1 MDDFR
6 RFLEESPIA
15 SEVSLP
21 TKVILRRLS
30 LSPGAIEGMAER
42 GSFAPEGGET
52 CELEVGGR
60 FVARGRIVRS
70 RGKTWLKVTEME
82 EGGAR

>member
-1 MDDFR
+1 MDDFK
-6 RFLEESPIA
+6 RFLEESAIA

-21 TKVILRRLS
+21 TKVILHRLC

-42 GSFAPEGGET
+42 GSFTPDGGEV
-52 CELEVGGR
+52 CELEVGGQC
-60 FVARGRIVRS
+60 VARGRIVR
-70 RGKTWLKVTEME
+70 RMGKSWFKVLEMD